1 MIVTKVE
8 PVSKN
13 RYKVEVD
20 GEFAF
25 VLYRREL
32 SHYQIR
38 EECEVSEESFEQ
50 IKKEVII
57 KRAKLRAMH
66 LLNDMDRTES
76 QLRTKL
82 RQSCYTE
89 DVVEAALAYVKSFG
103 YIDDLDYAKRYIQNR
118 QNQKS
123 KRELYAQLVGKGI
136 ERELIELAMEE
147 CYPGEDDE
155 IEAIRRLAAK
165 RKYHFRDAK
174 REEQQKQMA
183 YFMRKG
189 FPYENIRRALE
200 AEEVYW

>member
-8 PVSKN
+8 LVSKN

-123 KRELYAQLVGKGI
+123 KRELYAQT
-136 ERELIELAMEE
+136 
-147 CYPGEDDE
+147 P
-155 IEAIRRLAAK
+155 
-165 RKYHFRDAK
+165 
-174 REEQQKQMA
+174 
-183 YFMRKG
+183 
-189 FPYENIRRALE
+189 PP
-200 AEEVYW
+200 

>member
-8 PVSKN
+8 LVSKN

-136 ERELIELAMEE
+136 ERELIELAWRN
-147 CYPGEDDE
+147 
-155 IEAIRRLAAK
+155 AIQEK
-165 RKYHFRDAK
+165 
-174 REEQQKQMA
+174 M
-183 YFMRKG
+183 MR
-189 FPYENIRRALE
+189 
-200 AEEVYW
+200 

>member
-89 DVVEAALAYVKSFG
+89 DVVEVALAYVKSFG

-136 ERELIELAMEE
+136 EREMIELAMEE
-147 CYPGEDDE
+147 CYTGEDDE

-165 RKYHFRDAK
+165 RKYHFRDAT

-189 FPYENIRRALE
+189 FSYENIRRALE

>member
-123 KRELYAQLVGKGI
+123 KRELCAQLVGKGI

-147 CYPGEDDE
+147 CYTGEDDE

-165 RKYHFRDAK
+165 RKYHFRDAT

-189 FPYENIRRALE
+189 FSYENIRRALE

>member
-8 PVSKN
+8 LVSKN

-147 CYPGEDDE
+147 CYTGEDDE
-155 IEAIRRLAAK
+155 IEAIRQLAAK
-165 RKYHFRDAK
+165 RKYHFRAAT
-174 REEQQKQMA
+174 REEQQKQTA

-189 FPYENIRRALE
+189 FSYENIRRALG

>member
-32 SHYQIR
+32 SYYQIR

-123 KRELYAQLVGKGI
+123 KRELYVQLVGKGI

-147 CYPGEDDE
+147 CYTGEDDE

-165 RKYHFRDAK
+165 RKYHFHDAT

-189 FPYENIRRALE
+189 FSYENIRIALE

>member
-8 PVSKN
+8 LVSKN

-32 SHYQIR
+32 SHYQIK

-147 CYPGEDDE
+147 CYTGEDDE
-155 IEAIRRLAAK
+155 IEAIRQLAAK
-165 RKYHFRDAK
+165 RKYHFRDAT
-174 REEQQKQMA
+174 REEQQKQTA

-189 FPYENIRRALE
+189 FSYENIRRALE

>member
-123 KRELYAQLVGKGI
+123 KRELCAQLVGKGI

-147 CYPGEDDE
+147 CYTGEDDE

-165 RKYHFRDAK
+165 RKYHFRDAT

-189 FPYENIRRALE
+189 FSYENIRRALD

>member
-147 CYPGEDDE
+147 CYTGEDDE
-155 IEAIRRLAAK
+155 IEAIRRLVAK
-165 RKYHFRDAK
+165 RKYHFRDAT

-189 FPYENIRRALE
+189 FSYENIRRALE

>member
-8 PVSKN
+8 LVSKN

-147 CYPGEDDE
+147 CYTGEDDE
-155 IEAIRRLAAK
+155 IEAIRQSAAK
-165 RKYHFRDAK
+165 RKYHFRDAT

-189 FPYENIRRALE
+189 FSYENIRRALE

>member
-32 SHYQIR
+32 SYYQIR

-123 KRELYAQLVGKGI
+123 KRELYVQLVGKGI

-147 CYPGEDDE
+147 CYTGEDDE
-155 IEAIRRLAAK
+155 IEAIRRLAEK
-165 RKYHFRDAK
+165 RKYHFHDAT

-189 FPYENIRRALE
+189 FSYENIRRALE

>member
-8 PVSKN
+8 LVSKN

-66 LLNDMDRTES
+66 LLNYMYRT
-76 QLRTKL
+76 
-82 RQSCYTE
+82 
-89 DVVEAALAYVKSFG
+89 
-103 YIDDLDYAKRYIQNR
+103 
-118 QNQKS
+118 
-123 KRELYAQLVGKGI
+123 
-136 ERELIELAMEE
+136 
-147 CYPGEDDE
+147 
-155 IEAIRRLAAK
+155 
-165 RKYHFRDAK
+165 
-174 REEQQKQMA
+174 
-183 YFMRKG
+183 
-189 FPYENIRRALE
+189 
-200 AEEVYW
+200 

>member
-8 PVSKN
+8 LVSKN

-147 CYPGEDDE
+147 CYTGEDDE

-165 RKYHFRDAK
+165 RKYHFRDAT
-174 REEQQKQMA
+174 REAQQKQTA

-189 FPYENIRRALE
+189 FSYENIRRALE

>member
-8 PVSKN
+8 SVSKN

-147 CYPGEDDE
+147 CYTGEDDE

-165 RKYHFRDAK
+165 RKYHFRDAT

-189 FPYENIRRALE
+189 FSYENIRRALE

>member
-147 CYPGEDDE
+147 CYTGEDDE

-165 RKYHFRDAK
+165 RKYHFCDAT

-189 FPYENIRRALE
+189 FSYENIRRALE

>member
-123 KRELYAQLVGKGI
+123 KRELCAQLVGKGI
-136 ERELIELAMEE
+136 ERELIALAMEE

-155 IEAIRRLAAK
+155 IVAIRRLAAK
-165 RKYHFRDAK
+165 RKYHFRDAT

-189 FPYENIRRALE
+189 FSYENIRRALE

>member
-8 PVSKN
+8 IVSKN

-103 YIDDLDYAKRYIQNR
+103 YIDDLDSVSYTHLDVYKRQ
-118 QNQKS
+118 
-123 KRELYAQLVGKGI
+123 ELRSSMKCVTQTS
-136 ERELIELAMEE
+136 
-147 CYPGEDDE
+147 
-155 IEAIRRLAAK
+155 
-165 RKYHFRDAK
+165 FRC
-174 REEQQKQMA
+174 
-183 YFMRKG
+183 
-189 FPYENIRRALE
+189 
-200 AEEVYW
+200 WT

>member
-8 PVSKN
+8 LVSKN

-147 CYPGEDDE
+147 CYTGEDDE

-165 RKYHFRDAK
+165 RKYHFRDATI
-174 REEQQKQMA
+174 EEQQKQMA

-189 FPYENIRRALE
+189 FSYENIRRALE

>member
-8 PVSKN
+8 LVSKN

-123 KRELYAQLVGKGI
+123 KRELCAQLVGKGI

-147 CYPGEDDE
+147 CYTGEDDE
-155 IEAIRRLAAK
+155 IEAIRQLAAK
-165 RKYHFRDAK
+165 RKYHFRDAT

-189 FPYENIRRALE
+189 FSYENIRRALE

>member
-8 PVSKN
+8 LVSKN

-123 KRELYAQLVGKGI
+123 KRELCAQLVGKGI

-165 RKYHFRDAK
+165 RKYHFRDAT

-189 FPYENIRRALE
+189 FSYENIRRALE

>member
-8 PVSKN
+8 LVSKN

-147 CYPGEDDE
+147 CYTGEDDE
-155 IEAIRRLAAK
+155 IEAIRQLAAK
-165 RKYHFRDAK
+165 
-174 REEQQKQMA
+174 EEISFSRCYK
-183 YFMRKG
+183 
-189 FPYENIRRALE
+189 RRA
-200 AEEVYW
+200 AETNGLFYAEGIFL

>member
-1 MIVTKVE
+1 M
-8 PVSKN
+8 
-13 RYKVEVD
+13 
-20 GEFAF
+20 
-25 VLYRREL
+25 
-32 SHYQIR
+32 
-38 EECEVSEESFEQ
+38 
-50 IKKEVII
+50 II

-147 CYPGEDDE
+147 CYTGEDDE
-155 IEAIRRLAAK
+155 IEAIASWQQRGNIIFAMLQEKSSRNKRLILCGRDFLMRISEELWRRK
-165 RKYHFRDAK
+165 KYIGRDS
-174 REEQQKQMA
+174 
-183 YFMRKG
+183 
-189 FPYENIRRALE
+189 
-200 AEEVYW
+200 

>member
-8 PVSKN
+8 LVSKN

-57 KRAKLRAMH
+57 KRAKLRTMH

-147 CYPGEDDE
+147 CYTGEDDE

-165 RKYHFRDAK
+165 RKYHFRDATG
-174 REEQQKQMA
+174 EEQQKQTA

-189 FPYENIRRALE
+189 FSYENIRRALE

>member
-66 LLNDMDRTES
+66 LLNDMDRTET

-123 KRELYAQLVGKGI
+123 KRELCAQLVGKGI

-165 RKYHFRDAK
+165 RKYHFRDAT

-189 FPYENIRRALE
+189 FSYENIRRALE

>member
-8 PVSKN
+8 LVSKN

-76 QLRTKL
+76 QLCTKL

-147 CYPGEDDE
+147 CYTGEDDE

-165 RKYHFRDAK
+165 RKYYFRDAT
-174 REEQQKQMA
+174 REEQQKQTA

-189 FPYENIRRALE
+189 FSYENIRRALE

>member
-8 PVSKN
+8 LVSKN

-147 CYPGEDDE
+147 CYTGEDDE
-155 IEAIRRLAAK
+155 IEAIRQLAAK
-165 RKYHFRDAK
+165 RNSPSRDAT
-174 REEQQKQMA
+174 REEQQKQTA

-189 FPYENIRRALE
+189 FSYENIRRALE

>member
-123 KRELYAQLVGKGI
+123 KRELCAQLVGKGI

-165 RKYHFRDAK
+165 RKYHFRDAT

-189 FPYENIRRALE
+189 FSYENIRRALE

>member
-8 PVSKN
+8 LVSKN

-123 KRELYAQLVGKGI
+123 KRELCAQLVGKGI

-147 CYPGEDDE
+147 CYTGEDDE

-165 RKYHFRDAK
+165 RKYHFRDAT

-189 FPYENIRRALE
+189 FSYENIRRALE

>member
-89 DVVEAALAYVKSFG
+89 DVVEVALAYVKSFG

-147 CYPGEDDE
+147 CYTGEDDE

-165 RKYHFRDAK
+165 RKYHFRDAT

-189 FPYENIRRALE
+189 FSYENIRRALE

>member
-1 MIVTKVE
+1 M
-8 PVSKN
+8 
-13 RYKVEVD
+13 
-20 GEFAF
+20 
-25 VLYRREL
+25 YRREL

-57 KRAKLRAMH
+57 KRAKLRTMH

-147 CYPGEDDE
+147 CYTGEDDE

-165 RKYHFRDAK
+165 RKYHFRDAT
-174 REEQQKQMA
+174 REEQQKQTA

-189 FPYENIRRALE
+189 FSYENIRRALE

>member
-89 DVVEAALAYVKSFG
+89 DVVEATLAYVKSFG

-147 CYPGEDDE
+147 CYTGEDDE

-165 RKYHFRDAK
+165 RKYHFRDAT

-189 FPYENIRRALE
+189 FSYENIRRALE

>member
-8 PVSKN
+8 LVSKN

-147 CYPGEDDE
+147 CYT
-155 IEAIRRLAAK
+155 
-165 RKYHFRDAK
+165 
-174 REEQQKQMA
+174 
-183 YFMRKG
+183 
-189 FPYENIRRALE
+189 
-200 AEEVYW
+200 

>member
-8 PVSKN
+8 LVSKN

-147 CYPGEDDE
+147 CYTGEDDE
-155 IEAIRRLAAK
+155 IEAIRQLANIYNIWRRLK
-165 RKYHFRDAK
+165 KLPPDKSDGRKFLI
-174 REEQQKQMA
+174 
-183 YFMRKG
+183 F
-189 FPYENIRRALE
+189 
-200 AEEVYW
+200 

>member
-8 PVSKN
+8 LVSKN

-66 LLNDMDRTES
+66 LLNDIDRKS
-76 QLRTKL
+76 
-82 RQSCYTE
+82 
-89 DVVEAALAYVKSFG
+89 VV
-103 YIDDLDYAKRYIQNR
+103 
-118 QNQKS
+118 
-123 KRELYAQLVGKGI
+123 
-136 ERELIELAMEE
+136 
-147 CYPGEDDE
+147 
-155 IEAIRRLAAK
+155 
-165 RKYHFRDAK
+165 
-174 REEQQKQMA
+174 
-183 YFMRKG
+183 
-189 FPYENIRRALE
+189 
-200 AEEVYW
+200 